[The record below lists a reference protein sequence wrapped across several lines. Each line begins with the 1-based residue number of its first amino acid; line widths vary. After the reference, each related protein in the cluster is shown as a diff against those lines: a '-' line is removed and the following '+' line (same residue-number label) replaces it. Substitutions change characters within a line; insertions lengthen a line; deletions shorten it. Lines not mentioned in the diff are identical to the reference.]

1 MSGSNEKADRPFTN
15 AMSTPIQPID
25 PEQLR
30 HAMRRFASGVTIV
43 TASASGRNVGITVSS
58 FTSIS
63 LDPPIVM
70 IAINRS
76 GSHSEIFREAPGFA
90 VHILSAG
97 QEELSERFA
106 STWSWQRKVEG
117 LNVRPGLQGTPIL
130 EGIATVI
137 EARSDTCVDIGSH
150 LVLFGEVI
158 SIHSIEQSP
167 PPPLL
172 YFNRSYGTLDGGAD
186 ESVD

>member
-1 MSGSNEKADRPFTN
+1 MSN
-15 AMSTPIQPID
+15 PIQPID

-30 HAMRRFASGVTIV
+30 FAMRRFASGVTIV
-43 TASASGRNVGITVSS
+43 TASANGRSVGITVSS

-76 GSHSEIFREAPGFA
+76 GSHSDIFRDAPGFA

-97 QEELSERFA
+97 QEDLSERFA
-106 STWSWQRKVEG
+106 ATSPWHEKLGTRK
-117 LNVRPGLQGTPIL
+117 VRPGLQGSPII

-137 EARSDTCVDIGSH
+137 EARSDTCVDIGTH
-150 LVLFGEVI
+150 LVLFGEAI
-158 SIHSIEQSP
+158 AIHSIEQSP

-172 YFNRSYGTLDGGAD
+172 YFNRGYGTLDGGTD
-186 ESVD
+186 ELDA